1 MADEPE
7 NTTLRLLRSIDRK
20 VDRVV
25 QRMDNLDSRMAAQ
38 EKQSEIII
46 MRLNGLQAELIE
58 QGRRLDRIERRL
70 DLVEADD

>member
-1 MADEPE
+1 
-7 NTTLRLLRSIDRK
+7 
-20 VDRVV
+20 
-25 QRMDNLDSRMAAQ
+25 MDNLDSRMAAQ

-46 MRLNGLQAELIE
+46 MRLNGLQAEFIE

>member
-7 NTTLRLLRSIDRK
+7 NMTLRLLRSIDRK

>member
-1 MADEPE
+1 M
-7 NTTLRLLRSIDRK
+7 TLRLLRSIDRK

-46 MRLNGLQAELIE
+46 MRLNGLQAEFIE